1 MFPVVSLP
9 RTLIRTRSFDVL
21 PSSRFLG
28 QGLCERCQRCI
39 QVPPQ
44 FGTRVFLD
52 ATFIIPPQ
60 FKVSTTQGARWW
72 SERRCNNCH
81 LLSSVDPVLYCYT
94 NATHVPTVLSLVS
107 SAASVF
113 ASSLGQF
120 MDCVLHCL
128 ASQSGAFTGCALLPQ
143 LRCCS
148 LHSSCFI
155 SCFDLINSGE
165 QYESIMNHHWL
176 ISRFQSPI
184 VHCGSII
191 TPKSMMISHQS
202 LRIINYY
209 TQINDEQAQPTTT
222 RASIISQ
229 NNITISQKCDKSC
242 SVECFSP
249 SVSLSVLFYFLLS
262 SPRASRRL
270 APRLSRLSLS
280 LSLFYK

>member
-1 MFPVVSLP
+1 MLRITVPQKCDASVFAVCQMPKFHGQHASAMFPVVSLP

-52 ATFIIPPQ
+52 AIFIIPPQ

-128 ASQSGAFTGCALLPQ
+128 ASQSGC
-143 LRCCS
+143 
-148 LHSSCFI
+148 I
-155 SCFDLINSGE
+155 
-165 QYESIMNHHWL
+165 HWL
-176 ISRFQSPI
+176 
-184 VHCGSII
+184 C
-191 TPKSMMISHQS
+191 TTAAAS
-202 LRIINYY
+202 LLF
-209 TQINDEQAQPTTT
+209 
-222 RASIISQ
+222 ASFIMLY
-229 NNITISQKCDKSC
+229 
-242 SVECFSP
+242 F
-249 SVSLSVLFYFLLS
+249 VL
-262 SPRASRRL
+262 
-270 APRLSRLSLS
+270 
-280 LSLFYK
+280 